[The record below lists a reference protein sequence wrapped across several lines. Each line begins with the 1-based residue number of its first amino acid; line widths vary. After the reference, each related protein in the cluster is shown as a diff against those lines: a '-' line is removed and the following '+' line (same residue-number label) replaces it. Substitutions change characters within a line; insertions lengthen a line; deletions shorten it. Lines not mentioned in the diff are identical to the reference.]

1 MISWFFKRL
10 RQFNTPKQ
18 LNRSTAM
25 GKFSPNSKEQ
35 LATCDE
41 RLQRVFTEVIKHYD
55 CSILCGHRSKAGQ
68 TQVYNDGL
76 SKRKWPFSKHNP
88 YPSEAVD
95 VIPYP
100 VDWKDTKRFYHFIGF
115 VLGTAQ
121 QMGIKLRSGSDWDQD
136 NDLTDQKFIDLPHF
150 ELVD

>member
-1 MISWFFKRL
+1 MTSWILEYL
-10 RQFNTPKQ
+10 RQITARKQ
-18 LNRSTAM
+18 LNRSDAM
-25 GKFSPNSKEQ
+25 SRFSSNSKQQ

-41 RLQRVFTEVIKHYD
+41 RLQRVFSEVVKHYD
-55 CSILCGHRSKAGQ
+55 CSILCGHRSKVAQ

-76 SKRKWPFSKHNP
+76 SKLQWPRSKHNTS
-88 YPSEAVD
+88 PSRAVD
-95 VIPYP
+95 AIPYP